1 MEKKMLNTNLIFRGR
16 IRHGRHF
23 TFKALTGDATITFVA
38 PSVSG
43 SLVSDEKPFVA
54 QGSWLQVLVPN
65 SFLDSMESSLKF
77 LNEPVMVNTFI
88 ILICNSNFNVYFI
101 QKMLV
106 DIYLYTIT
114 GAIAKN
120 YQLARPKFNYNN

>member
-1 MEKKMLNTNLIFRGR
+1 MNILITNLIFRGR

-43 SLVSDEKPFVA
+43 SLVSEEKPFVA

-77 LNEPVMVNTFI
+77 LNEPVVVKKFI
-88 ILICNSNFNVYFI
+88 ILAICISNFNVCFI
-101 QKMLV
+101 
-106 DIYLYTIT
+106 
-114 GAIAKN
+114 
-120 YQLARPKFNYNN
+120 

>member
-1 MEKKMLNTNLIFRGR
+1 MFNILITNIISRGR

-23 TFKALTGDATITFVA
+23 TFKALNSNATITFVA

-65 SFLDSMESSLKF
+65 SFLDTMESSLKF
-77 LNEPVMVNTFI
+77 LNEPVMVNVFI
-88 ILICNSNFNVYFI
+88 ILNKYFI
-101 QKMLV
+101 
-106 DIYLYTIT
+106 
-114 GAIAKN
+114 
-120 YQLARPKFNYNN
+120 